1 MNNAPVKSSQERR
14 RVFRTN
20 RNAATLAFLTLL
32 LLVPGLFLPF
42 VKSTI
47 IGHETIY
54 SVITGITQLY
64 TDHHPFLAII
74 IFVFSVLFPITKASF
89 LLLSTSSLVPIT
101 KQNRKRLAH
110 FAITTGKYSLL
121 DLLIV
126 ALLIIIVKLDGLAQV
141 EPMIGTAFF
150 GSSVL
155 ISMLAGLC
163 VDFRDSNEK

>member
-1 MNNAPVKSSQERR
+1 MNDRSEKSSQPRK
-14 RVFRTN
+14 RVLRTN
-20 RNAATLAFLTLL
+20 RNAATLAFLTIL
-32 LLVPGLFLPF
+32 LLVPGLLLPF

-47 IGHETIY
+47 AGRESTY

-64 TDHHPFLAII
+64 HDNHAFLAII
-74 IFVFSVLFPITKASF
+74 IFMFSVLFPITKACF
-89 LLLSTSSLVPIT
+89 LLLSTSALIPIT
-101 KQNRKRLAH
+101 KRNRSRLAH

-155 ISMLAGLC
+155 LAMLAGLC
-163 VDFRDSNEK
+163 VDFRVGSGK